1 MKRLH
6 LVSAAAVA
14 FALVIYTGVGIGGQ
28 LTYSRGQNVVSA
40 FDGWERH
47 ADGTF
52 GMVFSYYNRNYEE
65 MIDVPIGAEN
75 NIEPGGPDQG
85 QPTHF
90 LPARHKFVFSVT
102 LPKDWDPK
110 KRLVWTLIVRGKT
123 EKANAFLLP
132 EWEINNQVRGQNG
145 DSSHPVTVGNAADYN
160 EAPVITPGPAQRVTL
175 PATTTLTATVKDD
188 GLPKPRVRRQLAGAP
203 ATPQTHLF
211 VNWVMYRGPAGA
223 TVKFAPD
230 SSPVEDGNASTT
242 ATFSKPGDYVI
253 RAYADDGAVTTPGD
267 ISISVLAAK

>member
-1 MKRLH
+1 MKRLSV
-6 LVSAAAVA
+6 VSVAAMLSAFVA
-14 FALVIYTGVGIGGQ
+14 HTGVGAGQ
-28 LTYSRGQNVVSA
+28 LTYSRGQNVVAA

-47 ADGTF
+47 PDGTF

-65 MIDVPIGAEN
+65 LIDVPIGAEN

-102 LPKDWDPK
+102 VPKDWDPK

-132 EWEINNQVRGQNG
+132 EWEINNQVRAQNG

-160 EAPVITPGPAQRVTL
+160 EAPAITPGPAQRISM
-175 PATTTLTATVKDD
+175 PATATLTAGVKDD
-188 GLPKPRVRRQLAGAP
+188 GLPKPRVRSKPAGAST
-203 ATPQTHLF
+203 TPQSQLF
-211 VNWVMYRGPAGA
+211 VNWVMSRGPAGA
-223 TVKFAPD
+223 TVKFAAD
-230 SSPVEDGNASTT
+230 SSPVVDGNASTT

-267 ISISVLAAK
+267 ISVSVLSAK

>member
-1 MKRLH
+1 MKQSATL
-6 LVSAAAVA
+6 LVAGIGL
-14 FALVIYTGVGIGGQ
+14 ALLLWSPARTAGGQ
-28 LTYSRGQNVVSA
+28 LTYSRGQNVVAA

-65 MIDVPIGAEN
+65 VIDVPIGPDN

-102 LPKDWDPK
+102 VPRDWDPK
-110 KRLVWTLIVRGKT
+110 KRIVWTLIVRGKT

-132 EWEINNQVRGQNG
+132 EWEINNQVRAQNG
-145 DSSHPVTVGNAADYN
+145 DSLHSVIIGNASDDN
-160 EAPVITPGPAQRVTL
+160 ERPDITPGPPQQIAL
-175 PATTTLTATVKDD
+175 PATATLTAAVKDD
-188 GLPKPRVRRQLAGAP
+188 GLPKPRARRGAAAP
-203 ATPQTHLF
+203 PRPQLF

-223 TVKFAPD
+223 TIRFSPE
-230 SSPVEDGNASTT
+230 SSTVEDGRASTI
-242 ATFSKPGDYVI
+242 ASFSRPGQYVV
-253 RAYADDGAVTTPGD
+253 RAYADDGAVTTPAD
-267 ISISVLAAK
+267 IPVTVAAAR